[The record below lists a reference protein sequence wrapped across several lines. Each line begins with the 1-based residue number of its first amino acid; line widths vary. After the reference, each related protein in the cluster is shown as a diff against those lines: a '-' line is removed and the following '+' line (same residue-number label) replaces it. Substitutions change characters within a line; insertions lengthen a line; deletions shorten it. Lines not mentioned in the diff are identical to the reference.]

1 MVVKK
6 RRPFITAKGLAKKM
20 DESAKSKGTTITKMG
35 TQSIVELCFQE
46 IGISVKSLVRVVID
60 NYCVFEP
67 RQVSGKGRKNP
78 ITQEPMDDK
87 PLRRM
92 WVRVMKE
99 MNRRM
104 NENGGS

>member
-1 MVVKK
+1 MVGKK

-20 DESAKSKGTTITKMG
+20 QDTAKSNGTTIAKMD
-35 TQSIVELCFQE
+35 TQSIVELCFHE
-46 IGISVKSLVRVVID
+46 IGESVKGLVRVVID

-78 ITQEPMDDK
+78 ITQEPMEEK

-92 WVRVMKE
+92 WVRTMKE
-99 MNRRM
+99 MNKKM
-104 NENGGS
+104 NAGS

>member
-1 MVVKK
+1 MTVNK
-6 RRPFITAKGLAKKM
+6 RRPSIEAKGLAKRM
-20 DESAKSKGTTITKMG
+20 DAVAKSRGTKVKKMKTKD
-35 TQSIVELCFQE
+35 IVDLCFQE
-46 IGISVKSLVRVVID
+46 IGESVKGLVRVVID

-78 ITQEPMDDK
+78 ITQELMDDK

-92 WVRVMKE
+92 WVRVSPE
-99 MNRRM
+99 MNKKM